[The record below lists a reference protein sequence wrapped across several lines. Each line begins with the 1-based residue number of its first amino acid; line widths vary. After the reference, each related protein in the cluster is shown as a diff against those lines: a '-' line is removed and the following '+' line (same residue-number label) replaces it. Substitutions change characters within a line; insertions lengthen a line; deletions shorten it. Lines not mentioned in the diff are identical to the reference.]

1 MSAAAWACNPWYMPT
16 ELKIFGAA
24 CALSALATWII
35 ILLAHRYDWV
45 ARPREDR
52 WNQRTVAKYG
62 GVAIVFSLCATAA
75 ILRFHLHYGG
85 LSPHAVVLVALT
97 AAMALVGLIDD
108 LFMLR
113 PAYKLAAQVVVGGM
127 AIASGIVYHT
137 IFPSFVSFAFTLLWI
152 LVITNALNLLD
163 NMDGLSAGIGCIA
176 SIILFTMVHGS
187 AEGLGLLLL
196 GMAGALLGFLL
207 FNFNP
212 AKIFMGDTGS
222 LAIGFFLACSTV
234 LGASHLSSLFSVLFV
249 PALVLF
255 IPIFDLLLVSITRR
269 MRGRA
274 ISAGA
279 KDHSSHRLV
288 MLGLSERQA
297 VLTLYA
303 ISTAAGVIA
312 VIGKTQFSQYSN
324 GFLASFFVFGVLFW
338 LYLAKLHV
346 PEHWL
351 SRSNVL
357 ALMVPQL
364 VSSLAQR
371 AGMVF
376 MDSILIVL
384 SMYFSFALRFDRIGT
399 HLSSFL
405 MACALAV
412 AIKVTL
418 LALYS
423 CYQRQWEIRSLG
435 NLYPILKASVVAAA
449 IMVVVLTYVNRLQ
462 DFSRAVFVV
471 DALFTVGLLS
481 IARISHRLFDDMLP
495 RSNRRNC
502 LVIGSPEV
510 EIACRYLE
518 WTGPD
523 RVILAILSDEKIPIP
538 GDFRVPL
545 RPVSSLEELL
555 SVESIEAVFVPPQ
568 CRPEVIQ
575 SALAIC
581 SAQRVPLLRVEF
593 SEVEILPNN
602 SAVKLEKPTIVAR

>member
-1 MSAAAWACNPWYMPT
+1 MSVAAWVHDLWSMPT
-16 ELKIFGAA
+16 ELKIFGTA
-24 CALSALATWII
+24 CALSALATWVT
-35 ILLAHRYDWV
+35 ILLARRYDWV

-52 WNQRTVAKYG
+52 WNQRVVAKYG
-62 GVAIVFSLCATAA
+62 GAAIVLSLCATAA

-85 LSPHAVVLVALT
+85 LSTHALTLVALT
-97 AAMALVGLIDD
+97 AAMAAVGFIDD
-108 LFMLR
+108 IFVLR
-113 PAYKLAAQVVVGGM
+113 PSHKFAAQVLVGIG
-127 AIASGIVYHT
+127 AIASGIVYRT
-137 IFPSFVSFAFTLLWI
+137 VFPSFISFVFTLLWI

-176 SIILFTMVHGS
+176 SVILFTMVRGS

-234 LGASHLSSLFSVLFV
+234 LGSSHLSSLFSVLFV

-303 ISTAAGVIA
+303 ISTVAGVIA
-312 VIGKTQFSQYSN
+312 VIGKTQFSQYGN

-338 LYLAKLHV
+338 LYLAKLQV

-384 SMYFSFALRFDRIGT
+384 SMYFSFALRFDKIGT
-399 HLSSFL
+399 HVGPFL

-423 CYQRQWEIRSLG
+423 CYQRGWEIRSLAS
-435 NLYPILKASVVAAA
+435 LYPILKAACVAGAT
-449 IMVVVLTYVNRLQ
+449 MVVVL
-462 DFSRAVFVV
+462 
-471 DALFTVGLLS
+471 
-481 IARISHRLFDDMLP
+481 
-495 RSNRRNC
+495 
-502 LVIGSPEV
+502 
-510 EIACRYLE
+510 
-518 WTGPD
+518 
-523 RVILAILSDEKIPIP
+523 
-538 GDFRVPL
+538 
-545 RPVSSLEELL
+545 
-555 SVESIEAVFVPPQ
+555 
-568 CRPEVIQ
+568 
-575 SALAIC
+575 
-581 SAQRVPLLRVEF
+581 
-593 SEVEILPNN
+593 
-602 SAVKLEKPTIVAR
+602 